1 MRVKSLVALCLLVAC
16 GDPTGPSVN
25 SVVLST
31 GTFSVSVGGTKQLGV
46 TLRDA
51 ENNLTGTTAEWSSSN
66 PALATVDQTG
76 KVTGVAVGTVQITAS
91 AGGKSSTAN
100 ATVTSMPTGPWQG
113 TLINAALTMTLSETG
128 GVISGTG
135 NIIFGGTQALP
146 LTYTGTY
153 TAPNITITATPAGFQ
168 PFTITAVVSLTSMVG
183 KINGSGFVNESLTL
197 TKQPAAPNQQ

>member
-1 MRVKSLVALCLLVAC
+1 MRVKSLVALFLLTAC

-25 SVVLST
+25 SVVISSAA
-31 GTFSVSVGGTKQLGV
+31 FSVSVGGTKQLAV
-46 TLRDA
+46 TLLNVDKD
-51 ENNLTGTTAEWSSSN
+51 LVGTTAEWSSSN
-66 PALATVDQTG
+66 PAVAKVDQTG
-76 KVTGVAVGTVQITAS
+76 KVTGVAVGSADITAS
-91 AGGKSSTAN
+91 AGGKSSTSK

-135 NIIFGGTQALP
+135 NIIFGGVQSLP

-153 TAPNITITATPAGFQ
+153 NAPNITITATPAGFQ

-183 KINGSGFVNESLTL
+183 TINGSGFVNEPLTL